1 MVYNFF
7 NKSISAAT
15 TTLAL
20 TETLAT
26 RNKSAIKNEDISQK
40 ELTEELRK
48 LIIRVFKE
56 KYIRPYKSIFTFY
69 R

>member
-7 NKSISAAT
+7 NKRISAAT

-48 LIIRVFKE
+48 LIIRIFKE

>member
-7 NKSISAAT
+7 NKRISAGNTA
-15 TTLAL
+15 LAP

-40 ELTEELRK
+40 ELAEELRK
-48 LIIRVFKE
+48 LIIRIFKE
-56 KYIRPYKSIFTFY
+56 KYTRPYKSILTFY